1 MLKRQVQGE
10 LVLGSVLVLGP
21 MRTARP
27 CGGRGA
33 TSSLGGG
40 FTHKN
45 NYAAPKNSVERLR
58 LTLTISR
65 MP

>member
-1 MLKRQVQGE
+1 M
-10 LVLGSVLVLGP
+10 P
-21 MRTARP
+21 TARP